1 MGVCRTVTAL
11 QTARNESVLDH
22 EHNVCC
28 GGERE
33 REKKGVT
40 MGENLFLSSVTQ
52 KIESK

>member
-1 MGVCRTVTAL
+1 MLYGVCRTVTAL

-33 REKKGVT
+33 REERGYHRRELVPVLGNTKD
-40 MGENLFLSSVTQ
+40 
-52 KIESK
+52 